1 MIASRGA
8 TAEIWSREAFPALGH
23 GDLDADGVVRGLRAM
38 GYVGWLV
45 VEQDI
50 CPQTAERF
58 ERAALD
64 QQANRQYLRERGL

>member
-1 MIASRGA
+1 
-8 TAEIWSREAFPALGH
+8 
-23 GDLDADGVVRGLRAM
+23 M

-50 CPQTAERF
+50 FPQTAERF

-64 QQANRQYLRERGL
+64 QHANRRYLRERGL